1 MHNRTRTTFYSESLA
16 VNVSKDDVKR
26 RILEEPD
33 FIKAYK
39 YGNSLNKFLTRNTK
53 ELDDATIARLL
64 MIEKYEVEDIYQKAV
79 DLLRLGMVVSEED
92 EE

>member
-1 MHNRTRTTFYSESLA
+1 
-16 VNVSKDDVKR
+16 VSKEDVKK

-33 FIKAYK
+33 FVKSYK

-64 MIEKYEVEDIYQKAV
+64 MIEKYEVEEIYQKAV
-79 DLLRLGMVVSEED
+79 DLLRKSMVASSEEN
-92 EE
+92 